1 MSVSIYSASVEGD
14 RVKTLVKDLSF
25 QEKKQLVN
33 ELLGTEELEEVWND
47 VFDTRIEN
55 YLQAE
60 GNLGDIFSTLADR
73 VGHGLGASPISSSVA

>member
-1 MSVSIYSASVEGD
+1 MSVYTHSPAIEGD
-14 RVKTLVKDLSF
+14 RVKTLVGDLSY

-33 ELLGTEELEEVWND
+33 ELLRTKELEEVWND
-47 VFDTRIEN
+47 VFDTRIEH

-73 VGHGLGASPISSSVA
+73 IGHGLASPQISSHLA